1 MEKEYAKL
9 LVEYAIYLQPGEK
22 VFVNTTT
29 LAEPLLVELHKEII
43 KAGAHPD
50 YFIAFPGQELNF
62 LENASDEQLNWVSP
76 LKKLAMETYDA
87 YIGIAAPHERAS
99 IDHIDKEM
107 KMKAKKAQDEI
118 FDIYFKRLGVD
129 LKRTSCLWPTQ
140 ANADLADMSL
150 EEYRTFVFNAMH
162 LYDEDPKKA
171 WIELSA
177 FQQRI
182 VDHLNTKSEIHYLGP
197 NCDIKFSVKD
207 RIWQNSDG
215 KNNMPSGEV
224 FTSPVEDAV
233 NGWIKFSLPGFY
245 MNTEVEGVELHVKD
259 GYVTHWKATKGKAFL
274 DEIFAIEGARYFG
287 EVAIGTNKNIQQIT
301 KNILFDEKIGGT
313 VHMAIGQ
320 SYINCG
326 GKNRSSVHWDMITDM
341 TKGGKIF
348 ADGTKIYENGDF
360 II

>member
-9 LVEYAIYLQPGEK
+9 LVEYAIYLKPGEK
-22 VFVNTTT
+22 VFINTTT

-50 YFIAFPGQELNF
+50 YFIAFPGQEKNL
-62 LENASDEQLNWVSP
+62 LELASNDQLNWVSP
-76 LKKLAMETYDA
+76 MKKLAMETYDA
-87 YIGIAAPHERAS
+87 YIGIAAPFPIETT
-99 IDHIDKEM
+99 DHINNDRKLL
-107 KMKAKKAQDEI
+107 AKKAQNEI
-118 FDIYFKRLGVD
+118 ADIYFKRLGLD

-140 ANADLADMSL
+140 ANADLAGMPL
-150 EEYRTFVFNAMH
+150 EEYKKFVFNAMH
-162 LYDEDPKKA
+162 LYDAEPQSAWKA
-171 WIELSA
+171 LSA

-182 VDHLNTKSEIHYLGP
+182 VDYLNTTSQIHYLGP
-197 NCDIKFSVKD
+197 NCDIKFNVKG

-224 FTSPVEDAV
+224 FTSPVEESV
-233 NGWIKFSLPGFY
+233 NGWIKFSLPGYY
-245 MNTEVEGVELHVKD
+245 MNKEVENVELEVEN
-259 GYVTHWKATKGKAFL
+259 GFITNWKASKGKAFL
-274 DEIFAIEGARYFG
+274 DEIFAIDGSRYFG

-313 VHMAIGQ
+313 IHMAIGQ

-326 GKNRSSVHWDMITDM
+326 GKNKSSVHWDMITDM

-348 ADGTKIYENGDF
+348 ADGIKIYENGDF